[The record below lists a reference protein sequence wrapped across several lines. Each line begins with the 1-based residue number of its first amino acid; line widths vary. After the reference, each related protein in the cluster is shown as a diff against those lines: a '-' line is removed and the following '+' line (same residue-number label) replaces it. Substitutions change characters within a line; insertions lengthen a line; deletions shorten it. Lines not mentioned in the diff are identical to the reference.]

1 MEERRH
7 YERTQASF
15 KVILTHPTIGTFM
28 GTTRDISDGGAQVLI
43 ENHSIPP
50 VGTVLNVLFKKN
62 IGQINDTPVPMQI
75 MYVQRNL
82 VGLMFVGR

>member
-1 MEERRH
+1 MEERRS

-15 KVILTHPTIGTFM
+15 KVVLSHPSIGTIM

-50 VGTVLNVLFKKN
+50 VGTVLHVLFKKSV
-62 IGQINDTPVPMQI
+62 GQVNETPVPMQV
-75 MYVQRNL
+75 MYIQRNL